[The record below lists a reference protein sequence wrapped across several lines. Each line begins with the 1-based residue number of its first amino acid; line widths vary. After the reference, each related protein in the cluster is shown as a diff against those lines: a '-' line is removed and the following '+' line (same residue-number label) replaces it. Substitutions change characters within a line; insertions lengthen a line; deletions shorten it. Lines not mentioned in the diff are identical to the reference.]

1 MFYIKIFQM
10 KILALWRWRRFQQ
23 KSISLPFK
31 QTLLPSISWKGRTSP
46 NRRGQNISK
55 FGKNLSRDESDLDLW
70 LVALWRWWLLDLE
83 EGGLGEQHN
92 TSNRKSHKLDPICES
107 TLKGVEGWNQIRKH
121 RNASKSTWV
130 RKRKKIGHREGAMKM
145 QICCWRTKSDS

>member
-10 KILALWRWRRFQQ
+10 KILALWRWRGFQQ

-55 FGKNLSRDESDLDLW
+55 FGKNLLRDESDLDLW

-83 EGGLGEQHN
+83 EGWVGEQHN

-107 TLKGVEGWNQIRKH
+107 TLKGVEGWNQIRKYQ
-121 RNASKSTWV
+121 NASKSTWV
-130 RKRKKIGHREGAMKM
+130 RRVKKLAIERVRWKCKYA
-145 QICCWRTKSDS
+145 CWRAKSDS